1 MSCLLDV
8 ETTQRTSLMLVSF
21 QRGMADHMQ
30 SPLNLVKMSAK
41 ITDLKHTNVQYTQ

>member
-1 MSCLLDV
+1 MSCLLAALLDI

-30 SPLNLVKMSAK
+30 SPLNLVKMSAE
-41 ITDLKHTNVQYTQ
+41 IA